1 MPLVILWSAW
11 TLKKNG
17 NQMRKLAVLL
27 SSALLA
33 ACGSGSDGT
42 GNPPTGSS
50 ACTID
55 AQKQFVLDNLYYW
68 YLWNDILPP
77 GINIASYASPEQLVF
92 EVTRN
97 FGPKNASDEP
107 IDLFSS
113 VGSLQADTEFFGE
126 GKFEGFGFS
135 WRFEDQAQTDFRVTR
150 TFLGSPAD
158 NGGLMRGD
166 QILSLNTRTVADI
179 VANEGIS
186 AFFDANDTVSFEV
199 QPLSG
204 NAFVSSISK
213 DIVTIDPVPQWRIID
228 AGNGRMV
235 GYLELSQFISTANAE
250 LDAAFA
256 AFNTASVSEIIL
268 DLRYNGGGL
277 VSTAEL
283 LGDYLGGFVAA
294 GLVFSSTE
302 FNADRAA
309 NNGVTLFSDIA
320 NRSANLSQLVV
331 IASRGTASASELVTN
346 GMIPH
351 VNVAIVGDRT
361 FGKPVGQIGLEFC
374 DKILR
379 PTAFRLANADGD
391 GDYFDGLPVDCPAAD
406 DLSVAI
412 GADSDPNMVAA
423 LGYLDTGACP
433 VVAAPGNQQK
443 PSPAYPQMMPE
454 PNAPPERVI
463 LGAY

>member
-1 MPLVILWSAW
+1 
-11 TLKKNG
+11 
-17 NQMRKLAVLL
+17 MRKLAVLL

-186 AFFDANDTVSFEV
+186 AFFDAN
-199 QPLSG
+199 G
-204 NAFVSSISK
+204 
-213 DIVTIDPVPQWRIID
+213 
-228 AGNGRMV
+228 
-235 GYLELSQFISTANAE
+235 EL
-250 LDAAFA
+250 
-256 AFNTASVSEIIL
+256 
-268 DLRYNGGGL
+268 
-277 VSTAEL
+277 
-283 LGDYLGGFVAA
+283 
-294 GLVFSSTE
+294 
-302 FNADRAA
+302 
-309 NNGVTLFSDIA
+309 
-320 NRSANLSQLVV
+320 
-331 IASRGTASASELVTN
+331 RGTTLVRQCVRLEHQQGYRHYRPGSA
-346 GMIPH
+346 
-351 VNVAIVGDRT
+351 VAYYRCRQRSHG
-361 FGKPVGQIGLEFC
+361 
-374 DKILR
+374 
-379 PTAFRLANADGD
+379 RL
-391 GDYFDGLPVDCPAAD
+391 P
-406 DLSVAI
+406 
-412 GADSDPNMVAA
+412 
-423 LGYLDTGACP
+423 
-433 VVAAPGNQQK
+433 
-443 PSPAYPQMMPE
+443 
-454 PNAPPERVI
+454 
-463 LGAY
+463 